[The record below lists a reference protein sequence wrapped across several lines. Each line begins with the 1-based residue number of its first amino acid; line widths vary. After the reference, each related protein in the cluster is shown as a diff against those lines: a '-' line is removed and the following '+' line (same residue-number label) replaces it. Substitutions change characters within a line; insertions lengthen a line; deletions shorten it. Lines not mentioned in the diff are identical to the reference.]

1 MYNPRNFSK
10 ESCFMFGVKNKG
22 FKSRRVHK
30 IKKVTRAIL
39 EDNVKLDLFFVT
51 VPPRKNPTNVTN
63 SSTRFDKARKLFH
76 SVFSKASFSHL
87 WSSFLS
93 VALLSKTTNS
103 SISSFI
109 NRIPSD
115 NLGETE
121 KSIPLAKSRRLVGS
135 DFGTGMGEDPIE
147 LSNRA
152 FERLLG
158 TVKGQKKS
166 CTGDALEF

>member
-10 ESCFMFGVKNKG
+10 GSCFTFGVKNKG
-22 FKSRRVHK
+22 FKSRREHK
-30 IKKVTRAIL
+30 IKRVTRAIL
-39 EDNVKLDLFFVT
+39 EDNAKLDLFFVT
-51 VPPRKNPTNVTN
+51 VPPRKNPTNVPN
-63 SSTRFDKARKLFH
+63 SSTRFDKARQLLH
-76 SVFSKASFSHL
+76 SVFSKAGFSRL
-87 WSSFLS
+87 WLSFLS
-93 VALLSKTTNS
+93 VALFSKTTNS

-115 NLGETE
+115 NLGETD
-121 KSIPLAKSRRLVGS
+121 KSILLAKPRRLVGS
-135 DFGTGMGEDPIE
+135 DFGTGMREDPIE

-158 TVKGQKKS
+158 TGKGQIRS